1 MTGSVDQEI
10 EINLRSAGEVGAR
23 LVVLDTL
30 CRRLFLEDPAAK
42 DVLGEEPEAE
52 RWDLAAWLNEHGLS
66 AHLTPKEREMLDRPA
81 GSLSEEDLASETWLG
96 EALVVLAWS
105 ASLLDALPPPVEPS
119 EPGPVLARIPAP
131 WDDVRPF
138 LKSITLRSEQEIA
151 MERERAEI
159 WAWRAGI
166 EVERRAAKGR
176 AARELQETI
185 AEVVREAA
193 ASGLL
198 PSSRLADFPVDGL
211 PFSALPE
218 ERREQVAVIATA
230 RLHAL
235 NWLCGFGDRWDN
247 VPLDI

>member
-1 MTGSVDQEI
+1 MTGAADQEI
-10 EINLRSAGEVGAR
+10 EISLRSAGEVGAR
-23 LVVLDTL
+23 LVVLATL
-30 CRRLFLEDPAAK
+30 CRRLFLEDPAAE
-42 DVLGEEPEAE
+42 DVLGEDREAE
-52 RWDLAAWLNEHGLS
+52 RWDLAAWLKEYGLD
-66 AHLTPKEREMLDRPA
+66 AYLTSEERELLDRPA
-81 GSLSEEDLASETWLG
+81 GSLSEEDLASETWLS
-96 EALVVLAWS
+96 EALVALAWS
-105 ASLLDALPPPVEPS
+105 ASLLDVLPPPVEPS
-119 EPGPVLARIPAP
+119 DPGPVLARIPAP

-138 LKSITLRSEQEIA
+138 LKSITLRSEEEIA

-166 EVERRAAKGR
+166 EAERRAAKGR

-198 PSSRLADFPVDGL
+198 PSSGLADFPVDGL
-211 PFSALPE
+211 PLSALSE
-218 ERREQVAVIATA
+218 ERWEQIAVIATA

-235 NWLCGFGDRWDN
+235 NWLCGFGERWDD